1 MWLEIYLIGLGV
13 TLIVNL
19 CYERWTSVVRDC
31 SPQKTSHESWTTYS
45 LSVAGRRYVYERE
58 PLNVS

>member
-1 MWLEIYLIGLGV
+1 VKMWLEIYLIGLGV

-31 SPQKTSHESWTTYS
+31 SPQKTSHESWTSYS
-45 LSVAGRRYVYERE
+45 LSEWLVVVTFMRE
-58 PLNVS
+58 NL